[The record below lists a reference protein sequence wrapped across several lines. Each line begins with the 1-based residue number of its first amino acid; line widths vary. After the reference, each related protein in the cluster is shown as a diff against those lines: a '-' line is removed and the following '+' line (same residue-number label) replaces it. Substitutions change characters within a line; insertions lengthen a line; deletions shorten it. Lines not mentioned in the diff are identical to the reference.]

1 MKIIITGI
9 AGMIGSYVTREL
21 VAQGHQVVGID
32 NLWRGKLTYIE
43 NISGFEISKDFY
55 ELDLSSVK
63 DIDAILKI
71 FEGADCIIHLA
82 DIVAGIGYVFN
93 NEYSV
98 FRQNLLINSNV
109 ISLASKIKVKKF
121 LYVGTAC
128 SFPMQLQ
135 NGIDSILDE
144 TMLFPANPESSYGWS
159 KLLGTLEMEYAFKD
173 TDTKFCTFILH
184 NVYGRFTDCESKSSQ
199 VIPSLIS
206 KTLKLK
212 KHDKLLVW
220 GNGEQSRS
228 FIHAE
233 DVAKGIKEWVLNKQ
247 LLPDIIQIGPE
258 KATKIS
264 ELALLILEVCGKD
277 NNIQFDSTMPT
288 GDFGRSCD
296 FSIAKKFLKWEPNIK
311 LKDGLKDLVEWIKN
325 QEYYKK

>member
-43 NISGFEISKDFY
+43 NISGFDISKDFY

-135 NGIDSILDE
+135 N
-144 TMLFPANPESSYGWS
+144 
-159 KLLGTLEMEYAFKD
+159 
-173 TDTKFCTFILH
+173 
-184 NVYGRFTDCESKSSQ
+184 
-199 VIPSLIS
+199 
-206 KTLKLK
+206 
-212 KHDKLLVW
+212 
-220 GNGEQSRS
+220 
-228 FIHAE
+228 
-233 DVAKGIKEWVLNKQ
+233 
-247 LLPDIIQIGPE
+247 
-258 KATKIS
+258 
-264 ELALLILEVCGKD
+264 
-277 NNIQFDSTMPT
+277 
-288 GDFGRSCD
+288 
-296 FSIAKKFLKWEPNIK
+296 
-311 LKDGLKDLVEWIKN
+311 
-325 QEYYKK
+325 